1 MYNVDKLFWLEKG
14 GVITSTTERSYKIKF
29 ATLEFKAVGK
39 NNSPVEKLQFQGS
52 ESAGALKH

>member
-14 GVITSTTERSYKIKF
+14 SVITSTTERSYKIKF